1 MALTLISGDSFA
13 SLRGSIY
20 KKISERG
27 IRTGRHIVLVPD
39 RFTLSAETDMLK
51 SLGLQSS
58 FNISVM
64 SFSRFADTV
73 LGKKAKT
80 TLNQQTGVM
89 LLKKVIYANLDKL
102 GCFKSVA
109 MSSGYAGEMYAVIT
123 DIRNSGISVD
133 MLRGVIANLSGT
145 IKAKS
150 EDILVLYEGYMREL
164 ATDFSDIGSRLE
176 TLATSLQEIEEIGY
190 THFYLTDFHSL
201 SRIKLNIVE
210 RLLTFAASVTFAVA
224 ESDNTPNARIYPRY
238 LTDFLLNAARR
249 RNVAVYREYA
259 DNTLHGEKKILAD
272 RLYSYFVPKL
282 KDSSDYV
289 RLYKAESIREE
300 VNGAA
305 MQIRRLIVES
315 GYRYKDIA
323 VVCDNIE
330 GYGDIIS
337 EIFADYEIPYY
348 MDIRSPLSLQPLV
361 KIYKKALEVIAGN
374 YASND
379 VLNLVKESFFP
390 SEYRDKCAFENYV
403 VRYNIDRSIFMKEF
417 TLGAEEE
424 RIKAERVRLEL
435 IGIVDALT
443 DNDALQGVRR
453 FLDIISAQ
461 EACRKLSDYLAL
473 EGRDSQADVT
483 QQTYDRFELT
493 ITQVEAMFANSQMP
507 ASVMHS
513 MLLSALESINIS
525 TIPQYIDSVYVGVSA
540 QSDYNNLKSIF
551 ILGAG
556 DNTYPSI
563 GVHGGI
569 LAAPECRA
577 WAECDVV
584 VTPTHKE
591 KAQLDKFQILQLLLK
606 PSERIYMSY
615 VTHTPPSNVYSQI
628 SKLFNIHASSYL
640 PLDNRPN
647 LTEDDYALKI
657 GTKRHG
663 QRELARYYAER
674 RAGRQGADE
683 NIFDY
688 LYSRLEA
695 ESLQNISQEIVIP
708 ERLNYKGL
716 AWKSDGIKTYVR
728 VSALETYFS
737 CPFRFFAQHVLSL
750 KERDNGQLKVADIG
764 SFIHRVLELFF
775 KDREYFD
782 LDVDESAALAR
793 ELAEKVLIEE
803 AFSDVNA
810 ICVNDV
816 VKENL
821 VSRCIFTLKHLVNIQ
836 NRSELR
842 PIATEMGFGLRD
854 SELGAIRLQA
864 GDKEYYMRGVIDRV
878 DGKDDYR
885 TLVDYKTASKVDF
898 SLKEIYYGERVQLL
912 LYLKAYTSAVDCK
925 PLGVFYLPLPCKYDT
940 AAEGNQRFTYTGY
953 ITDDEYGISLLDKNI
968 SDGNTFLPIK
978 TGKNGLAK
986 SDNLISY
993 ERLKELTGYAEAVI
1007 CRAIE
1012 EIEDGFCAARPLN
1025 ECKDT
1030 CPYLHIC
1037 RAKNLKR
1044 REKKAVSKNGD

>member
-27 IRTGRHIVLVPD
+27 IRKGRHIVLVPD

-73 LGKKAKT
+73 LGRKAKT

-109 MSSGYAGEMYAVIT
+109 MSSGYAGGMYAVIT
-123 DIRNSGISVD
+123 DIRNSGISVET
-133 MLRGVIANLSGT
+133 LRGAITNLSGM

-176 TLATSLQEIEEIGY
+176 TLATSLEDIDEIGY
-190 THFYLTDFHSL
+190 THFYFTDFHSL

-210 RLLTFAASVTFAVA
+210 RLLTHAASVTFAVA
-224 ESDNTPNARIYPRY
+224 ESENSPNARIYPRY

-249 RNVAVYREYA
+249 RNVAVYREYT
-259 DNTLHGEKKILAD
+259 DNRLSGEKKYLAE

-300 VNGAA
+300 VNGTA
-305 MQIRRLIVES
+305 MQIRSLIVES

-323 VVCDNIE
+323 VVCDNLE
-330 GYGDIIS
+330 GYCDIIA

-348 MDIRSPLSLQPLV
+348 MDVRSPLSLQPLV
-361 KIYKKALEVIAGN
+361 KIYKKALEAIDGN

-390 SEYRDKCAFENYV
+390 AEYRDKCAFENYV
-403 VRYNIDRSIFMKEF
+403 IRYNIDRSIFMKEF

-424 RIKAERVRLEL
+424 RIKAERVRVEL
-435 IGIVDALT
+435 MRIIQALT
-443 DNDALQGVRR
+443 DNDAIQGVRH

-461 EACRKLSDYLAL
+461 EASRRLSDYLAD
-473 EGRDSQADVT
+473 EGKDAQADVT
-483 QQTYDRFELT
+483 QQTYEKFELT
-493 ITQVEAMFANSQMP
+493 LTQVESMFANDQMP
-507 ASVMHS
+507 ATLVHS
-513 MLLSALESINIS
+513 MLLGALESINIS

-563 GVHGGI
+563 GVQGGI

-577 WAECDVV
+577 WAECDVI

-615 VTHTPPSNVYSQI
+615 VTLTPPSNIFLQM
-628 SKLFNIHASSYL
+628 SKLFDIQASSYM

-647 LTEDDYALKI
+647 LTEEDYALKI

-663 QRELARYYAER
+663 ERELARYYAER
-674 RAGRQGADE
+674 RAGRLGADE
-683 NIFDY
+683 QIFDY

-695 ESLQNISQEIVIP
+695 DSLHNAWTEISIPESLD
-708 ERLNYKGL
+708 YKGL
-716 AWKSDGIKTYVR
+716 AWKSDGVKTYVR
-728 VSALETYFS
+728 VSALETYFA
-737 CPFRFFAQHVLSL
+737 CPFRFFVQHVLSL
-750 KERDNGQLKVADIG
+750 KERENGQLKVADIG

-775 KDREYFD
+775 KDRETFN
-782 LDVDESAALAR
+782 LDVGELATIAR
-793 ELAEKVLIEE
+793 ELAEEVLREE
-803 AFSDVNA
+803 NFVDVNA
-810 ICVNDV
+810 ICANEVI
-816 VKENL
+816 KENL
-821 VSRCIFTLKHLVNIQ
+821 ITRCIFTLKHLVNIQ
-836 NRSELR
+836 NRSELS
-842 PIATEMGFGLRD
+842 PIATELGFGLRD
-854 SELGAIRLQA
+854 SILGAIRLQA
-864 GDKEYYMRGVIDRV
+864 GNKEYYMRGVIDRV

-885 TLVDYKTASKVDF
+885 TLIDYKTASKVEF

-912 LYLKAYTSAVDCK
+912 LYLKAYTSSVDCK

-940 AAEGNQRFTYTGY
+940 VAEGDKRFTYTGY

-978 TGKNGLAK
+978 TGKKGISK
-986 SDNLISY
+986 SDNLVSY
-993 ERLKELTGYAEAVI
+993 ERLKDLAVYAESVI
-1007 CRAIE
+1007 CQAIE
-1012 EIEDGFCAARPLN
+1012 EIEEGFCAARPLN

-1037 RAKNLKR
+1037 RSKNLRR
-1044 REKKAVSKNGD
+1044 REKKAVNKNGD